1 MNVYIVISF
10 IATIIYL
17 VNKYFF
23 SYWTRR
29 DVFQVDPTFLVG
41 NIGRLFTLKATMG
54 DIFGEIYEKYRNKR
68 FLGGYLSYKPM
79 LIVHDPVL
87 FQDVMIRDFTT
98 FHDRPT
104 PGDAAE
110 NFPLVGNLF
119 NLRGQK
125 WRDIRIKL
133 SPTFTSGK
141 LKAMFPI
148 MRDCGKV
155 LQDYTEKN
163 IKNGNNVFDPKD
175 LLARL
180 TINIISSV
188 AFGVENDCINEP
200 DNVFRTMGLKMFE
213 PSFRNGVINTM
224 AFFTPDLFT
233 KLKINPFLPELGDF
247 VYSLVNQTVEYR
259 EKNNFYRNDFMQ
271 LLLELKNKGYVSADK
286 KDEDEV
292 EWKEEVSKNGKITKL
307 TIDELAAQA
316 FVFFGAGFE
325 TSSSTM
331 TFCMFELA
339 RNKDVQ
345 RKVQEEIDR
354 VMKSA
359 GPEGITYDLLAEMKY
374 LDCCVDETLRKYPIL
389 PVLFRIATKDY
400 KIPDS
405 DVIVE
410 KDTPVFIPLMAM
422 QRDPKIYE
430 NPLQFK
436 PERFIDSPTG
446 NPNISAGIVYAP
458 FGDGPRNCIGA
469 RLGKLQSKL
478 GLAMILQKFNFELK
492 DKSLQYG
499 ELTFHPNSVVLSSL
513 QSLTLNATLRN

>member
-1 MNVYIVISF
+1 MNLYIIIGF

-23 SYWTRR
+23 SYWTKRN
-29 DVFQVDPTFLVG
+29 VFQVDPTFLVG
-41 NIGRLFTLKATMG
+41 NIGRLFTLKASMG
-54 DIFGEIYEKYRNKR
+54 DVFNDIYEKHKNKR
-68 FLGGYLSYKPM
+68 FLGGYLLYKPM
-79 LIVHDPVL
+79 FIVHDPVL

-148 MRDCGKV
+148 MRDCCKV

-163 IKNGNNVFDPKD
+163 IKNGNNTFDCKD

-180 TINIISSV
+180 TINNISSV

-200 DNVFRTMGLKMFE
+200 DNIFRKMGLKMFE
-213 PSFRNGVINTM
+213 PSFRNGIINTL

-233 KLKINPFLPELGDF
+233 KLKIDPFEADLSAF

-259 EKNNFYRNDFMQ
+259 EKNSVHRNDFMQ
-271 LLLELKNKGYVSADK
+271 LLIELKNKGYVTADK

-292 EWKEEVSKNGKITKL
+292 EWKEEANGDGKITKL

-316 FVFFGAGFE
+316 FIFFGAGFE

-331 TFCMFELA
+331 SFCLFELA
-339 RNKDVQ
+339 RNQDVQ

-354 VMKSA
+354 VMKTA
-359 GPEGITYDLLAEMKY
+359 GPEGITYDLINDMKY
-374 LDCCVDETLRKYPIL
+374 LDCCVDETLRKYPIV
-389 PVLFRIATKDY
+389 PVLFRISTKDY
-400 KIPDS
+400 KVPNS
-405 DVIVE
+405 DVVIE
-410 KDTPVFIPLMAM
+410 KDTPVFIPLMGM

-436 PERFIDSPTG
+436 PERFLNSSSG

-478 GLAMILQKFNFELK
+478 GLAMILQKFSFELK

-499 ELTFHPNSVVLSSL
+499 ELTFHPNSLVLSSL
-513 QSLTLNATLRN
+513 QSLTLNASLRS

>member
-1 MNVYIVISF
+1 MVYKYDERRELKSVIRELLFSTQVAAMNVYIVISF

-17 VNKYFF
+17 INKYFH

-29 DVFQVDPTFLVG
+29 NVFQVEPTFLVG
-41 NIGRLFTLKATMG
+41 NIGRLLTLKAQMG
-54 DIFGEIYEKYRNKR
+54 DIFNDIYNKYKNKP
-68 FLGGYLSYKPM
+68 FLGGYLMYKPM
-79 LIVHDPVL
+79 LIVQDPVL
-87 FQDVMIRDFTT
+87 FQDVMIREFTT

-148 MRDCGKV
+148 MRDCCIV
-155 LQDYTEKN
+155 LQDYVEKN
-163 IKNGNNVFDPKD
+163 IKNGTKDFDFKD

-180 TINIISSV
+180 TINNISSV

-200 DNVFRTMGLKMFE
+200 DNIFRKMGLKMFE
-213 PSFRNGVINTM
+213 PSLFNGVINTL

-233 KLKINPFLPELGDF
+233 KLKINPFKADITEF
-247 VYSLVNQTVEYR
+247 VYSLVNQTVDYR
-259 EKNNFYRNDFMQ
+259 EKNNYQRNDFMQ
-271 LLLELKNKGYVSADK
+271 LLIELKNKGYVSADK
-286 KDEDEV
+286 KDEHEV
-292 EWKEEVSKNGKITKL
+292 EWKSEANGDGKYTKL

-316 FVFFGAGFE
+316 FIFFGAGFE

-331 TFCMFELA
+331 SFCLFELA

-345 RKVQEEIDR
+345 QKVQEEIDR
-354 VMKSA
+354 VMKTA
-359 GPEGITYDLLAEMKY
+359 GPEGMTYDLLNEMKY
-374 LDCCVDETLRKYPIL
+374 LDCCVDETLRKYPL
-389 PVLFRIATKDY
+389 VPVLFRISTKDY
-400 KIPDS
+400 KIPDT
-405 DVIVE
+405 DVIIE
-410 KDTPVFIPLMAM
+410 KDTSVFIPLMGM
-422 QRDPKIYE
+422 QRDPNIYE

-446 NPNISAGIVYAP
+446 NPKISAGIVYAP
-458 FGDGPRNCIGA
+458 FGDGPR
-469 RLGKLQSKL
+469 
-478 GLAMILQKFNFELK
+478 
-492 DKSLQYG
+492 
-499 ELTFHPNSVVLSSL
+499 
-513 QSLTLNATLRN
+513 